1 MGFEKPQAPFF
12 CPRRFG
18 IIRAMKNAR
27 EWYVKTADGNVYGPA
42 DVASLVKW
50 AEDGRID
57 YSVSISKARVSW
69 SPAHLMLELAMD
81 WLVEVEPGRVL
92 GPYNRRYLIA
102 SHREGAF
109 PPETRI
115 YRRHE
120 FAVDVDPTPRVMEK
134 VVEKIV
140 EKKVEVPVEKIVEKR
155 VEVPVEK
162 IVEKRVEVPVD
173 RIVEKIVEKKV
184 EVPVEKIVVK
194 EVPVEKV
201 VEKIVEKCVEVPVD
215 RTVEKIVEKRV
226 EVPVEKIVVKKVP
239 VEKIV
244 EKIVE
249 KRVEVPVEKIVVKEV
264 PVEKIVEKIVEVPVE
279 KIVVKEVPVEK
290 IVEVERPV
298 EAEVVEAEVVE
309 PTDAAPPPRKG
320 GIFGGADRSRLVAL
334 EEAARRELAA
344 AGRGHFGFFGRK

>member
-1 MGFEKPQAPFF
+1 ME
-12 CPRRFG
+12 
-18 IIRAMKNAR
+18 NAR

-57 YSVSISKARVSW
+57 YSVSISKDRISW
-69 SPAHLMLELAMD
+69 TPAHLMKELAME
-81 WLVEVEPGRVL
+81 WLVEVEPGRVV

-102 SHREGAF
+102 SHQQGAL
-109 PPETRI
+109 PPDARI

-120 FAVDVDPTPRVMEK
+120 FAVDVDPTPSAIEK

-140 EKKVEVPVEKIVEKR
+140 EKKVEVPVEEIIVK
-155 VEVPVEK
+155 
-162 IVEKRVEVPVD
+162 
-173 RIVEKIVEKKV
+173 

-194 EVPVEKV
+194 E
-201 VEKIVEKCVEVPVD
+201 
-215 RTVEKIVEKRV
+215 
-226 EVPVEKIVVKKVP
+226 VP

-264 PVEKIVEKIVEVPVE
+264 PVEKI
-279 KIVVKEVPVEK
+279 VEK

-320 GIFGGADRSRLVAL
+320 GIFGGADRSRLAAL

>member
-1 MGFEKPQAPFF
+1 LGFEKPQAPFF

-18 IIRAMKNAR
+18 IIRAMENAR

-57 YSVSISKARVSW
+57 YSVSISKDRVSW
-69 SPAHLMLELAMD
+69 SPAHLMHELAMD
-81 WLVEVEPGRVL
+81 WLIEVEPGRVA

-120 FAVDVDPTPRVMEK
+120 FAVDVDPSPRVMEK
-134 VVEKIV
+134 EVEKIV

-155 VEVPVEK
+155 VEVPVDRIVEKIIEKKVEVPVEKIVLKEVPVEKVVEK

-173 RIVEKIVEKKV
+173 RIVEKIVEKR
-184 EVPVEKIVVK
+184 
-194 EVPVEKV
+194 
-201 VEKIVEKCVEVPVD
+201 VEVPVD
-215 RTVEKIVEKRV
+215 RTVEKRV
-226 EVPVEKIVVKKVP
+226 EVPVEKIVVKEVP

-264 PVEKIVEKIVEVPVE
+264 PVEKI
-279 KIVVKEVPVEK
+279 VEK

-320 GIFGGADRSRLVAL
+320 GIFGGADRSRLAAL

-344 AGRGHFGFFGRK
+344 AGRGRFGFFGRK

>member
-1 MGFEKPQAPFF
+1 ME
-12 CPRRFG
+12 
-18 IIRAMKNAR
+18 NAR

-57 YSVSISKARVSW
+57 YSVSISKDRVSW
-69 SPAHLMLELAMD
+69 SPAHLMHELAMD
-81 WLVEVEPGRVL
+81 WLIEVEPGRVA

-140 EKKVEVPVEKIVEKR
+140 EKKVEVPVEKIVEKK
-155 VEVPVEK
+155 VEVPVEKVVVKEVPVEKIVEK

-194 EVPVEKV
+194 EVPVEK
-201 VEKIVEKCVEVPVD
+201 
-215 RTVEKIVEKRV
+215 
-226 EVPVEKIVVKKVP
+226 
-239 VEKIV
+239 
-244 EKIVE
+244 IVE

-264 PVEKIVEKIVEVPVE
+264 PVEKIVEKIVEV
-279 KIVVKEVPVEK
+279 
-290 IVEVERPV
+290 ERPV

-309 PTDAAPPPRKG
+309 PADAAPPPRKG
-320 GIFGGADRSRLVAL
+320 GIFGGADRSRLAAL

>member
-1 MGFEKPQAPFF
+1 ME
-12 CPRRFG
+12 
-18 IIRAMKNAR
+18 NAR

-57 YSVSISKARVSW
+57 YSVSISKDRVSW
-69 SPAHLMLELAMD
+69 LPAHLMPELAMD
-81 WLVEVEPGRVL
+81 WLIEVEPGRVA
-92 GPYNRRYLIA
+92 GPYNRRYLMA

-120 FAVDVDPTPRVMEK
+120 FAVDVDPPPRVMEK
-134 VVEKIV
+134 VLEKIV

-155 VEVPVEK
+155 VEVP
-162 IVEKRVEVPVD
+162 ID

-201 VEKIVEKCVEVPVD
+201 VEKIVEKRVEVPVD
-215 RTVEKIVEKRV
+215 HVVEKVVEKKV
-226 EVPVEKIVVKKVP
+226 EVPVEKIIVKEVP

-244 EKIVE
+244 EK
-249 KRVEVPVEKIVVKEV
+249 KVEVPVEKIVVKEV
-264 PVEKIVEKIVEVPVE
+264 PVEKIVEKIVEKRV
-279 KIVVKEVPVEK
+279 EVPVEK

-320 GIFGGADRSRLVAL
+320 GIFGGADRSRLAAL

>member
-1 MGFEKPQAPFF
+1 ME
-12 CPRRFG
+12 
-18 IIRAMKNAR
+18 NAR

-57 YSVSISKARVSW
+57 YSVSISKDRVSW

-120 FAVDVDPTPRVMEK
+120 FAVDVDPSPRVMEK

-140 EKKVEVPVEKIVEKR
+140 EKKVEVPVEKV
-155 VEVPVEK
+155 
-162 IVEKRVEVPVD
+162 VEKRVEVPVD

-184 EVPVEKIVVK
+184 EVPVEK
-194 EVPVEKV
+194 V
-201 VEKIVEKCVEVPVD
+201 VEKIVEKRVEVPVD
-215 RTVEKIVEKRV
+215 RTVEKVVEKKVEVPVEKIVEKRV
-226 EVPVEKIVVKKVP
+226 EVPVEKIVVKEVP

-264 PVEKIVEKIVEVPVE
+264 PVEKIVEKIVVKEVPVE
-279 KIVVKEVPVEK
+279 KIVEK

-320 GIFGGADRSRLVAL
+320 GIFGGADRSRLAAL

>member
-1 MGFEKPQAPFF
+1 ME
-12 CPRRFG
+12 
-18 IIRAMKNAR
+18 NAR

-57 YSVSISKARVSW
+57 YSVSISKDRVSW
-69 SPAHLMLELAMD
+69 SPAHLMHELAMD

-155 VEVPVEK
+155 VEVPV
-162 IVEKRVEVPVD
+162 D
-173 RIVEKIVEKKV
+173 RIVEKKV

-201 VEKIVEKCVEVPVD
+201 
-215 RTVEKIVEKRV
+215 VEKIVEKRV

-264 PVEKIVEKIVEVPVE
+264 PVEKIVEKIVEV
-279 KIVVKEVPVEK
+279 
-290 IVEVERPV
+290 ERPV

-320 GIFGGADRSRLVAL
+320 GIFGGADRSRLAAL

>member
-1 MGFEKPQAPFF
+1 ME
-12 CPRRFG
+12 
-18 IIRAMKNAR
+18 NAR

-57 YSVSISKARVSW
+57 YSVSISKDRVSW

-120 FAVDVDPTPRVMEK
+120 FAVDVDPPPRVMEK
-134 VVEKIV
+134 VVEKI
-140 EKKVEVPVEKIVEKR
+140 
-155 VEVPVEK
+155 VEK

-184 EVPVEKIVVK
+184 EVPVEKVVVK
-194 EVPVEKV
+194 EVPVEKI
-201 VEKIVEKCVEVPVD
+201 VEKIVEKRVEVPVD
-215 RTVEKIVEKRV
+215 RIVEKIVEKRV
-226 EVPVEKIVVKKVP
+226 EVPVEKIVERK
-239 VEKIV
+239 
-244 EKIVE
+244 
-249 KRVEVPVEKIVVKEV
+249 VEVPVEKIVVKEV
-264 PVEKIVEKIVEVPVE
+264 PVEKIVEKIVEVE
-279 KIVVKEVPVEK
+279 KV
-290 IVEVERPV
+290 VEVERPV

-320 GIFGGADRSRLVAL
+320 GIFGGADRSRLAAL

>member
-18 IIRAMKNAR
+18 IIRAMENAR

-57 YSVSISKARVSW
+57 YSVSISKDRVSW
-69 SPAHLMLELAMD
+69 SPAHLMHELAMD

-155 VEVPVEK
+155 VEVPV
-162 IVEKRVEVPVD
+162 D

-184 EVPVEKIVVK
+184 EVPVEKIV
-194 EVPVEKV
+194 
-201 VEKIVEKCVEVPVD
+201 
-215 RTVEKIVEKRV
+215 EKIVEKRV
-226 EVPVEKIVVKKVP
+226 EVPVDRT
-239 VEKIV
+239 VEKVV
-244 EKIVE
+244 EK
-249 KRVEVPVEKIVVKEV
+249 KVEVPVEKIVVKEV
-264 PVEKIVEKIVEVPVE
+264 PVEKIVEKIVEV
-279 KIVVKEVPVEK
+279 
-290 IVEVERPV
+290 ERPV

-309 PTDAAPPPRKG
+309 PADAAPPPRKG
-320 GIFGGADRSRLVAL
+320 GIFGGADRSRLAAL

>member
-1 MGFEKPQAPFF
+1 ME
-12 CPRRFG
+12 
-18 IIRAMKNAR
+18 NAR

-57 YSVSISKARVSW
+57 YSVSISKDRVSW

-140 EKKVEVPVEKIVEKR
+140 EKKVEVPVEKIVVK
-155 VEVPVEK
+155 EVPVEKVVEK

-173 RIVEKIVEKKV
+173 RTVEKIVEKKV

-194 EVPVEKV
+194 E
-201 VEKIVEKCVEVPVD
+201 
-215 RTVEKIVEKRV
+215 
-226 EVPVEKIVVKKVP
+226 VP

-264 PVEKIVEKIVEVPVE
+264 PVEKIVEKRVEVPVE
-279 KIVVKEVPVEK
+279 KIVVKEVPVEKIVEK

-320 GIFGGADRSRLVAL
+320 GIFGGADRSRLAAL

>member
-1 MGFEKPQAPFF
+1 ME
-12 CPRRFG
+12 
-18 IIRAMKNAR
+18 NAR

-57 YSVSISKARVSW
+57 YSVSISKDRVSW

-120 FAVDVDPTPRVMEK
+120 FAVDVDPTPSVIEK

-140 EKKVEVPVEKIVEKR
+140 ERK
-155 VEVPVEK
+155 
-162 IVEKRVEVPVD
+162 
-173 RIVEKIVEKKV
+173 
-184 EVPVEKIVVK
+184 
-194 EVPVEKV
+194 
-201 VEKIVEKCVEVPVD
+201 
-215 RTVEKIVEKRV
+215 
-226 EVPVEKIVVKKVP
+226 
-239 VEKIV
+239 
-244 EKIVE
+244 
-249 KRVEVPVEKIVVKEV
+249 VEVPVEKIVVKEV
-264 PVEKIVEKIVEVPVE
+264 PVEKIVEKIVEVE
-279 KIVVKEVPVEK
+279 KV
-290 IVEVERPV
+290 VEVERPV

-309 PTDAAPPPRKG
+309 PADAAPPPRKG
-320 GIFGGADRSRLVAL
+320 GIFGGADRSRLAAL

>member
-1 MGFEKPQAPFF
+1 ME
-12 CPRRFG
+12 
-18 IIRAMKNAR
+18 NAR

-57 YSVSISKARVSW
+57 YSVSISKDRVSW
-69 SPAHLMLELAMD
+69 SPAHLMHELAMD

-134 VVEKIV
+134 VVEKVV
-140 EKKVEVPVEKIVEKR
+140 EKKVKVPVEKVVEKK

-194 EVPVEKV
+194 EVPVEK
-201 VEKIVEKCVEVPVD
+201 I
-215 RTVEKIVEKRV
+215 
-226 EVPVEKIVVKKVP
+226 
-239 VEKIV
+239 
-244 EKIVE
+244 
-249 KRVEVPVEKIVVKEV
+249 
-264 PVEKIVEKIVEVPVE
+264 
-279 KIVVKEVPVEK
+279 VEK

-320 GIFGGADRSRLVAL
+320 GIFGGADRSRLAAL

>member
-1 MGFEKPQAPFF
+1 ME
-12 CPRRFG
+12 
-18 IIRAMKNAR
+18 NAR

-57 YSVSISKARVSW
+57 YSVSISKDRVSW

-140 EKKVEVPVEKIVEKR
+140 EKKVEVPVEKIVVK
-155 VEVPVEK
+155 EVPVEKVVEK

-201 VEKIVEKCVEVPVD
+201 VEKIVEKRVEVPVD
-215 RTVEKIVEKRV
+215 RTVEKIVEKKV
-226 EVPVEKIVVKKVP
+226 EVPVEKIVVKEVP

-264 PVEKIVEKIVEVPVE
+264 PVEKI
-279 KIVVKEVPVEK
+279 VEK

-320 GIFGGADRSRLVAL
+320 GIFGGADRSRLAAL

>member
-1 MGFEKPQAPFF
+1 ME
-12 CPRRFG
+12 
-18 IIRAMKNAR
+18 NAR

-57 YSVSISKARVSW
+57 YSVSISKDRVSW
-69 SPAHLMLELAMD
+69 SPAHLMHELAMD

-120 FAVDVDPTPRVMEK
+120 FAVDVDSTPRVMEK

-140 EKKVEVPVEKIVEKR
+140 EKK

-201 VEKIVEKCVEVPVD
+201 VEKIVEKRVEVPVD
-215 RTVEKIVEKRV
+215 RIVEKIVEKKV
-226 EVPVEKIVVKKVP
+226 EVPVEKIVERK
-239 VEKIV
+239 
-244 EKIVE
+244 
-249 KRVEVPVEKIVVKEV
+249 VEVPVEKIVVKEV
-264 PVEKIVEKIVEVPVE
+264 PVEKIVEKIVEVE
-279 KIVVKEVPVEK
+279 KV
-290 IVEVERPV
+290 VEVERPV

-309 PTDAAPPPRKG
+309 PADAAPPPRKG
-320 GIFGGADRSRLVAL
+320 GIFGGADRSRLAAL

>member
-1 MGFEKPQAPFF
+1 ME
-12 CPRRFG
+12 
-18 IIRAMKNAR
+18 NAR

-57 YSVSISKARVSW
+57 YSVSISKDRVSW

-120 FAVDVDPTPRVMEK
+120 FAVDVDPPPRV
-134 VVEKIV
+134 VDRIVEKIV
-140 EKKVEVPVEKIVEKR
+140 EKKVEVPVEKIVVK
-155 VEVPVEK
+155 EVPVEKVVEK

-201 VEKIVEKCVEVPVD
+201 VEKIVEKRVEVPVD
-215 RTVEKIVEKRV
+215 RTVEKVVEK
-226 EVPVEKIVVKKVP
+226 K
-239 VEKIV
+239 
-244 EKIVE
+244 
-249 KRVEVPVEKIVVKEV
+249 VEVPVEKIVVKEV
-264 PVEKIVEKIVEVPVE
+264 PVEKIVEKRVEAPVE
-279 KIVVKEVPVEK
+279 KIVVKEVPVEKIVEK

-320 GIFGGADRSRLVAL
+320 GIFGGADRSRLAAL

>member
-18 IIRAMKNAR
+18 IIRAMENAR

-57 YSVSISKARVSW
+57 YSVSISKDRVSW
-69 SPAHLMLELAMD
+69 SPAHLMHELAMD

-140 EKKVEVPVEKIVEKR
+140 EKKVEVPVEKIVER
-155 VEVPVEK
+155 
-162 IVEKRVEVPVD
+162 
-173 RIVEKIVEKKV
+173 KV

-194 EVPVEKV
+194 EVPVEK
-201 VEKIVEKCVEVPVD
+201 I
-215 RTVEKIVEKRV
+215 
-226 EVPVEKIVVKKVP
+226 
-239 VEKIV
+239 
-244 EKIVE
+244 
-249 KRVEVPVEKIVVKEV
+249 
-264 PVEKIVEKIVEVPVE
+264 
-279 KIVVKEVPVEK
+279 VEK

-320 GIFGGADRSRLVAL
+320 GIFGGADRSRLAAL

>member
-18 IIRAMKNAR
+18 IIRAMENAR

-57 YSVSISKARVSW
+57 YSVSISKDRVSW

-102 SHREGAF
+102 SHQQGAL
-109 PPETRI
+109 PPDTRI

-120 FAVDVDPTPRVMEK
+120 FAVDVDPTPSVIEK

-140 EKKVEVPVEKIVEKR
+140 EKK

-194 EVPVEKV
+194 EVPVEK
-201 VEKIVEKCVEVPVD
+201 I
-215 RTVEKIVEKRV
+215 
-226 EVPVEKIVVKKVP
+226 
-239 VEKIV
+239 
-244 EKIVE
+244 
-249 KRVEVPVEKIVVKEV
+249 
-264 PVEKIVEKIVEVPVE
+264 
-279 KIVVKEVPVEK
+279 VEK

-320 GIFGGADRSRLVAL
+320 GIFGGADRSRLAAL

>member
-1 MGFEKPQAPFF
+1 M
-12 CPRRFG
+12 
-18 IIRAMKNAR
+18 
-27 EWYVKTADGNVYGPA
+27 KTADGNVYGPA

-57 YSVSISKARVSW
+57 YSVSISKDRVSW
-69 SPAHLMLELAMD
+69 SPAHLMHELAMD

-140 EKKVEVPVEKIVEKR
+140 EK
-155 VEVPVEK
+155 
-162 IVEKRVEVPVD
+162 RVEVPVD

-201 VEKIVEKCVEVPVD
+201 VEKIVEKRVEVPVD
-215 RTVEKIVEKRV
+215 RTVEKIVEK
-226 EVPVEKIVVKKVP
+226 K
-239 VEKIV
+239 
-244 EKIVE
+244 
-249 KRVEVPVEKIVVKEV
+249 VEVPVEKIVVKEV
-264 PVEKIVEKIVEVPVE
+264 PVSKSLS
-279 KIVVKEVPVEK
+279 
-290 IVEVERPV
+290 RRSSS
-298 EAEVVEAEVVE
+298 
-309 PTDAAPPPRKG
+309 RKC
-320 GIFGGADRSRLVAL
+320 RSRRSS
-334 EEAARRELAA
+334 RRSWKSSVPS
-344 AGRGHFGFFGRK
+344 RPRSSRRR

>member
-1 MGFEKPQAPFF
+1 ME
-12 CPRRFG
+12 
-18 IIRAMKNAR
+18 NAR

-57 YSVSISKARVSW
+57 YSVSISKDRVSW

-81 WLVEVEPGRVL
+81 WLGEVEPGRVL

-140 EKKVEVPVEKIVEKR
+140 EKKVEVPVEKIVVK
-155 VEVPVEK
+155 EVPVEKVVEK

-173 RIVEKIVEKKV
+173 RIVEKIVVKEVPVEKIVEKKV

-194 EVPVEKV
+194 EVPVEK
-201 VEKIVEKCVEVPVD
+201 I
-215 RTVEKIVEKRV
+215 V
-226 EVPVEKIVVKKVP
+226 EVPVEKIVVKEVP

-249 KRVEVPVEKIVVKEV
+249 RKVEVPVEKIVVKEV
-264 PVEKIVEKIVEVPVE
+264 PVEKIVEKIVEVE
-279 KIVVKEVPVEK
+279 KV
-290 IVEVERPV
+290 VEVERPV

-309 PTDAAPPPRKG
+309 PADAAPPPRKG
-320 GIFGGADRSRLVAL
+320 GIFGGADRSRLAAL

-344 AGRGHFGFFGRK
+344 AGRGRFGFFGRK

>member
-1 MGFEKPQAPFF
+1 ME
-12 CPRRFG
+12 
-18 IIRAMKNAR
+18 NAR

-57 YSVSISKARVSW
+57 YSVSISKDRISW
-69 SPAHLMLELAMD
+69 TPAHLMKELAME
-81 WLVEVEPGRVL
+81 WLVEVEPGRVV

-102 SHREGAF
+102 SHQQGAL
-109 PPETRI
+109 PPDARI

-120 FAVDVDPTPRVMEK
+120 FAVDVDPTPSVIEK

-140 EKKVEVPVEKIVEKR
+140 ERKVEVPVEKIVVK
-155 VEVPVEK
+155 EVPVEKIVEK

-184 EVPVEKIVVK
+184 EVPVEKIVERK
-194 EVPVEKV
+194 
-201 VEKIVEKCVEVPVD
+201 
-215 RTVEKIVEKRV
+215 
-226 EVPVEKIVVKKVP
+226 
-239 VEKIV
+239 
-244 EKIVE
+244 
-249 KRVEVPVEKIVVKEV
+249 VEVPVEKIVVKEV
-264 PVEKIVEKIVEVPVE
+264 PVEKIVEKIVEVE
-279 KIVVKEVPVEK
+279 KV
-290 IVEVERPV
+290 VEVERPV

-320 GIFGGADRSRLVAL
+320 GIFGGADRSRLAAL

>member
-1 MGFEKPQAPFF
+1 ME
-12 CPRRFG
+12 
-18 IIRAMKNAR
+18 NAR

-57 YSVSISKARVSW
+57 YSVSISKDRVSW
-69 SPAHLMLELAMD
+69 SPAHLMHELAMD

-140 EKKVEVPVEKIVEKR
+140 EKKVEVPVEKIV
-155 VEVPVEK
+155 
-162 IVEKRVEVPVD
+162 
-173 RIVEKIVEKKV
+173 
-184 EVPVEKIVVK
+184 VK
-194 EVPVEKV
+194 E
-201 VEKIVEKCVEVPVD
+201 
-215 RTVEKIVEKRV
+215 
-226 EVPVEKIVVKKVP
+226 VP

-264 PVEKIVEKIVEVPVE
+264 PVEKIVEKIVEVE
-279 KIVVKEVPVEK
+279 KV
-290 IVEVERPV
+290 VEVERPV

-320 GIFGGADRSRLVAL
+320 GIFGGADRSRLAAL

>member
-57 YSVSISKARVSW
+57 YSVSISKDRVSW
-69 SPAHLMLELAMD
+69 SPAHLMHELAMD

-120 FAVDVDPTPRVMEK
+120 FAVDVDSTPRVMEK

-140 EKKVEVPVEKIVEKR
+140 EKR

-162 IVEKRVEVPVD
+162 VVEKRVEVPVD

-194 EVPVEKV
+194 EVPVEK
-201 VEKIVEKCVEVPVD
+201 I
-215 RTVEKIVEKRV
+215 
-226 EVPVEKIVVKKVP
+226 
-239 VEKIV
+239 
-244 EKIVE
+244 
-249 KRVEVPVEKIVVKEV
+249 
-264 PVEKIVEKIVEVPVE
+264 
-279 KIVVKEVPVEK
+279 VEK

-298 EAEVVEAEVVE
+298 EVEVVEAEVVE

-320 GIFGGADRSRLVAL
+320 GIFGGADRSRLAAL

>member
-1 MGFEKPQAPFF
+1 ME
-12 CPRRFG
+12 
-18 IIRAMKNAR
+18 NAR

-57 YSVSISKARVSW
+57 YSVSISKDRVSW

-120 FAVDVDPTPRVMEK
+120 FAVDVDPPPRVMEK

-140 EKKVEVPVEKIVEKR
+140 EKK

-201 VEKIVEKCVEVPVD
+201 VEKIVEKRVEVPVD
-215 RTVEKIVEKRV
+215 RTVEKVVEKKV
-226 EVPVEKIVVKKVP
+226 EVPVEKIVVKEVP
-239 VEKIV
+239 VERIV

-249 KRVEVPVEKIVVKEV
+249 KKVEVPVEKIVVKEV
-264 PVEKIVEKIVEVPVE
+264 PVEKI
-279 KIVVKEVPVEK
+279 VEK

-320 GIFGGADRSRLVAL
+320 GIFGGADRSRLAAL

>member
-1 MGFEKPQAPFF
+1 ME
-12 CPRRFG
+12 
-18 IIRAMKNAR
+18 NAR

-57 YSVSISKARVSW
+57 YSVSISKDRVSW
-69 SPAHLMLELAMD
+69 SPAHLMHELAMD

-140 EKKVEVPVEKIVEKR
+140 EKKVEVPVEKIV
-155 VEVPVEK
+155 
-162 IVEKRVEVPVD
+162 
-173 RIVEKIVEKKV
+173 
-184 EVPVEKIVVK
+184 VK
-194 EVPVEKV
+194 EVP
-201 VEKIVEKCVEVPVD
+201 
-215 RTVEKIVEKRV
+215 VEKIVEKRV
-226 EVPVEKIVVKKVP
+226 EVPVEKIVVKEVPVEKIVEKIVEKKVEVPVEKIIVKEVP

-264 PVEKIVEKIVEVPVE
+264 PVEKI
-279 KIVVKEVPVEK
+279 VEK

-320 GIFGGADRSRLVAL
+320 GIFGGADRSRLAAL

>member
-1 MGFEKPQAPFF
+1 MD
-12 CPRRFG
+12 
-18 IIRAMKNAR
+18 NAR

-57 YSVSISKARVSW
+57 YSVSISKDRVSW
-69 SPAHLMLELAMD
+69 SPAHLMHELAMD
-81 WLVEVEPGRVL
+81 WLIEVEPGRVA

-120 FAVDVDPTPRVMEK
+120 FAVDVDPSPRVMEK

-155 VEVPVEK
+155 VEVPVDRIVEKIIEKKVEVPVEKIVLKEVPVEKIVEK

-173 RIVEKIVEKKV
+173 RIVEKIVEKRV

-194 EVPVEKV
+194 EVP
-201 VEKIVEKCVEVPVD
+201 
-215 RTVEKIVEKRV
+215 
-226 EVPVEKIVVKKVP
+226 
-239 VEKIV
+239 V

-264 PVEKIVEKIVEVPVE
+264 PVEKIVEKIVEKRVEVPVE
-279 KIVVKEVPVEK
+279 KIVEK

-320 GIFGGADRSRLVAL
+320 GIFGGADRSRLAAL

>member
-1 MGFEKPQAPFF
+1 ME
-12 CPRRFG
+12 
-18 IIRAMKNAR
+18 NAR

-57 YSVSISKARVSW
+57 YSVSISKDRVSW

-155 VEVPVEK
+155 VEVPV
-162 IVEKRVEVPVD
+162 D

-201 VEKIVEKCVEVPVD
+201 VEKIVEKRVEVPVD
-215 RTVEKIVEKRV
+215 RTVEKVVEKKV
-226 EVPVEKIVVKKVP
+226 EVPVEKIIVKEVP
-239 VEKIV
+239 V

-264 PVEKIVEKIVEVPVE
+264 PVEKI
-279 KIVVKEVPVEK
+279 VEK

-320 GIFGGADRSRLVAL
+320 GIFGGADRSRLAAL

>member
-1 MGFEKPQAPFF
+1 ME
-12 CPRRFG
+12 
-18 IIRAMKNAR
+18 NAR

-57 YSVSISKARVSW
+57 YSVSISKDRVSW

-120 FAVDVDPTPRVMEK
+120 FAVDVDPSPRVMEK

-140 EKKVEVPVEKIVEKR
+140 EKKVEVPVEKV
-155 VEVPVEK
+155 
-162 IVEKRVEVPVD
+162 VEKRVEVPVD

-184 EVPVEKIVVK
+184 EVPVEKV
-194 EVPVEKV
+194 
-201 VEKIVEKCVEVPVD
+201 
-215 RTVEKIVEKRV
+215 VEKIVEKRV
-226 EVPVEKIVVKKVP
+226 EVPVEKIVVKEVP

-264 PVEKIVEKIVEVPVE
+264 PVEKIVEKIVVKEVPVE
-279 KIVVKEVPVEK
+279 KIVEK

-320 GIFGGADRSRLVAL
+320 GIFGGADRSRLAAL